1 MASRRGDTDMT
12 VRVGPLPYDSSI
24 NSPRDFPTY
33 GLDIETDTSINGLDP
48 EVAPIVAV
56 ALTGE
61 GLEEVLDGESVGG
74 ESAILRRLD
83 DLISSL
89 SPGALITWNG
99 TRFDLP
105 FIARR
110 AEMLGIE
117 LGLRHP
123 RGRATWFRQ
132 AHIDGYL
139 LFRADVGDSVHLSCG
154 LKPLAKFVGLPVIE
168 VDRRRIHELSTAECR
183 AYVASDAHL
192 ARALVERRWATAR
205 LTLGSAEVQQLVR
218 AG

>member
-1 MASRRGDTDMT
+1 MT
-12 VRVGPLPYDSSI
+12 VRVGPLSYDSRI
-24 NSPRDFPTY
+24 DTPRDFPTY

-48 EVAPIVAV
+48 DVSPIVAV

-83 DLISSL
+83 DLIASL

-110 AEMLGIE
+110 AKILGVE
-117 LGLRHP
+117 LGLRQP
-123 RGRATWFRQ
+123 GGRATWFRQ

-139 LFRADVGDSVHLSCG
+139 LFRADVGDSIHLSCG
-154 LKPLAKFVGLPVIE
+154 LKPLARFVGLPVIE
-168 VDRRRIHELSTAECR
+168 VDRTRIHELSAAECR

-205 LTLGSAEVQQLVR
+205 LTLDSAENQQLVT